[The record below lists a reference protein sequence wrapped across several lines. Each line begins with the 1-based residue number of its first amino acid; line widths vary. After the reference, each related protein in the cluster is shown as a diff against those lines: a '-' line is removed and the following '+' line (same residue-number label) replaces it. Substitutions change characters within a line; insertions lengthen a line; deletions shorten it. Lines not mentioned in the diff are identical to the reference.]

1 MKEKSMDEISKM
13 IEDTKKK
20 IADAINESGLPISII
35 EMILTEYQNQ
45 IQIIKL
51 KGVEDNGDNTNV

>member
-1 MKEKSMDEISKM
+1 MDEISKI